1 MRNKLMKRLAIIIA
15 SVALLAFTIGDAI
28 AVTNNNAVISPYW
41 QTDSDSYTF
50 VAVTHSSLAGTNS
63 EIGVVL
69 NVLTEDSTTT
79 FGTAAFTV
87 ANADT
92 TRVFI
97 VATNHSTINSTSV
110 TGSDTVFVTGTTA
123 ASSGSLVFTPR
134 SSNPLIPRVG
144 GGAISTA
151 VQATDVT
158 ALSYWGAI
166 VVSSTNSGFAME
178 FIGDTHDSIFNSLTL
193 SAGFV
198 QQGFGVN

>member
-28 AVTNNNAVISPYW
+28 AITNSTSVVSPYW

-69 NVLTEDSTTT
+69 NVLTEDATTT

-87 ANADT
+87 GNADT

-110 TGSDTVFVTGTTA
+110 TGSDTVFITGTTS

-134 SSNPLIPRVG
+134 SSNPLASRAG
-144 GGAISTA
+144 GTVFGTQ
-151 VQATDVT
+151 VTDVT

-178 FIGDTHDSIFNSLTL
+178 FIGDTHDSLFSTLTAA
-193 SAGFV
+193 AGFT
-198 QQGFGVN
+198 QQAFGVN